1 MDVKCFSIFVQN
13 KYVVVTVKNT
23 LCKLSIVMNNRIK
36 TGSPPT
42 QWKGCLD
49 HLTIAF

>member
-23 LCKLSIVMNNRIK
+23 LRVSSIVMNQNRQPSHSME
-36 TGSPPT
+36 GLP
-42 QWKGCLD
+42 
-49 HLTIAF
+49 